1 MHNSLSLIILLT
13 LTSCG
18 IGEGMGPLNFSAK
31 IEEPVRAE
39 EVNFAVLKKRVL
51 PKCLG
56 CHKDWT
62 SEDIVNRFTRES
74 DPDHSRLYTTIVTEK
89 ESERMP
95 KNAKPLSAIDQE
107 IVRNYIQ
114 NIQWKTPE
122 EEPLPDDGK
131 PVSFETLNE
140 KVFKISCLPCH
151 GQRGLKDEASLTAKW
166 IDKTNPEK
174 SKLLL
179 SVTSGKMP
187 KERNLLTPNQIEL
200 IRRYLRNFR

>member
-1 MHNSLSLIILLT
+1 MEKFFALTIFIL

-18 IGEGMGPLNFSAK
+18 FDKGMGPLNFSAN
-31 IEEPVRAE
+31 IEQPVRAE
-39 EVNFAVLKKRVL
+39 EVNFAILQKRVL
-51 PKCLG
+51 TKCIG

-62 SEDIVNRFTRES
+62 SEEIVNRFTRES
-74 DPDHSRLYTTIVTEK
+74 DPEHSRLFTTIAKGE
-89 ESERMP
+89 MP
-95 KNAKPLSAIDQE
+95 KNARHLSAIDME

-114 NIQWKTPE
+114 NIPWTAPV

-131 PVSFETLNE
+131 PVSFSTLNE
-140 KVFKISCLPCH
+140 KVFQISCLPCH
-151 GQRGLKDEASLTAKW
+151 GRTLKEEATLVKKW
-166 IDKTNPEK
+166 IDPNDPEK

-187 KERNLLTPNQIEL
+187 KERNLLTPNQTEL